1 MTIKLIV
8 YDLDGTLI
16 DSAQTVLSI
25 VNEMRFEMGKEPLE
39 KRNLIRW
46 ISLGGIELIANALE
60 IEPSVAQRSLDDF
73 RRRYLKY
80 SSREADLYPEVRQ
93 TLDALKH
100 SNIDLAICTNK
111 PRNLVEKILSELY
124 LGSYFGHVLAGGDL
138 KTQKPHPQNLLEC
151 LGHFQCGP
159 ESAILV
165 GDSTVDQEIARSCQV
180 PFAFF
185 RPGYNDGVDLN
196 QVAITLDVHED
207 LLGLN
212 GLKIHS

>member
-1 MTIKLIV
+1 MTTKLIV

-25 VNEMRFEMGKEPLE
+25 VNEMRFEMGKEPIE
-39 KRNLIRW
+39 KRKLIPW

-60 IEPSVAQRSLDDF
+60 IERPAAHKSLDDF
-73 RRRYLKY
+73 RGRYLKY
-80 SSREADLYPEVRQ
+80 SSQEADLYPGVRQ

-111 PRNLVEKILSELY
+111 PRNLVEKILSELS
-124 LGSYFGHVLAGGDL
+124 LGSYFGHILAGGDL

-151 LGHFQCGP
+151 LKYFKCQP

-185 RPGYNDGVDLN
+185 RPGYNDGVDVN
-196 QVAITLDVHED
+196 QAVMTLDAHGD
-207 LLGLN
+207 LLDLN
-212 GLKIHS
+212 GLKTHI